1 MTMQESL
8 MEMLE
13 YDLWANGRWL
23 KYLQMKGLP
32 EPDSGILRHVLAAS
46 EIWLRRC
53 EGNSPNA
60 MPTPELSERTMV
72 ALSADW
78 RAVAAMM
85 EGNPL
90 VAYQR
95 TNGQALETRFLDIA
109 RHVVNHG
116 TYHRGELR
124 GLCRARGEEGF
135 PETDFVG
142 WVFER
147 EGSL

>member
-8 MEMLE
+8 GEMLE
-13 YDLWANGRWL
+13 YDLWANRRWFL
-23 KYLQMKGLP
+23 HLQERGFP
-32 EPDSGILRHVLAAS
+32 EPDAGILRHALAAS

-53 EGNSPNA
+53 EGNSPTA
-60 MPTPELSERTMV
+60 MPAPELSERTMV

-78 RAVAAMM
+78 KAVVANI

-90 VAYQR
+90 VAYRR
-95 TNGQALETRFLDIA
+95 TNGQALETRFFDIA

-124 GLCRARGEEGF
+124 GLCRARGDEDF

-147 EGSL
+147 G